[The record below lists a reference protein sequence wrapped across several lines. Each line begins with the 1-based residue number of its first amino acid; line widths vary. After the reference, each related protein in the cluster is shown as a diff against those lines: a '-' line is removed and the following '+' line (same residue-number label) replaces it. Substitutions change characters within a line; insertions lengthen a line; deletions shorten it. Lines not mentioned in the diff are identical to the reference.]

1 MARPLTK
8 HDRNGNRYYRPP
20 NIEATINEALNQDL
34 STLCQRAAL
43 DYRSPGGLPSECL
56 VHLIR
61 DAGCRGDQAMMTAL
75 LPPLL
80 TRCEANLCAK
90 ITDDQFRDAAGLRDE
105 ALGEFSE
112 LFAVDGYDD
121 NNNDLDFFE
130 IRFNRAFRAFRIDF
144 VRREI
149 RRVQDVVSLPNLSDH
164 NESTAYEDVF
174 SRVSETFRSPA
185 SQKNTLFRNDLLKAI
200 NNLPPD
206 ERQAVVLCHLMGLEE
221 ESEDPEKTTAATLC
235 GVTGR
240 TIRNRLR
247 RAAAKLLQFKEDTW
261 PRS

>member
-1 MARPLTK
+1 M
-8 HDRNGNRYYRPP
+8 
-20 NIEATINEALNQDL
+20 
-34 STLCQRAAL
+34 
-43 DYRSPGGLPSECL
+43 
-56 VHLIR
+56 HLIR
-61 DAGCRGDQAMMTAL
+61 DAGRKRLSHDDCVVAPSAHTLRGQL
-75 LPPLL
+75 VRPRLP
-80 TRCEANLCAK
+80 TTSFSE
-90 ITDDQFRDAAGLRDE
+90 AAGLRDD

-121 NNNDLDFFE
+121 NDNDLDFFE
-130 IRFNRAFRAFRIDF
+130 IQLNRAFRAFRIDF

-149 RRVQDVVSLPNLSDH
+149 RRVRTWCPLPNLSDH
-164 NESTAYEDVF
+164 NEPTAYGDVF

-185 SQKNTLFRNDLLKAI
+185 TQENTLFRNDLLKAI

-247 RAAAKLLQFKEDTW
+247 RAAAKLVQFKEDTS